1 MKPNKIF
8 FLPVFIITFF
18 NQSSCQET
26 LTLQDAIAIT
36 LSNNF
41 SISIARN
48 ESKIAENNSTIG
60 NAGFLPT
67 LDATGSYTKSSNNTK
82 QEYFDSRTID
92 RTGAKSTNINAGLSL
107 NWTIF
112 DGLAMFGNINMLK
125 ELKKIGKANFKSE
138 VENNV
143 ADVTET
149 YYNLIREKQVL
160 DVLRETITISEERV
174 RIAQSKKDVGSG
186 SKFDLRQAQVDLNE
200 DKSNLLKE
208 ELTYEQ
214 LKVSL
219 NQLMGRDVN
228 TDFGVKDT
236 ILVNENLNLDKLKN
250 LALLRNTDLDIA
262 KRSLYLSEINLNL
275 ARSEWFPNISLVG
288 GYNYT
293 NSESQAGFVKSN
305 KNYSLN
311 YGISASFNL
320 FNGLNTSR
328 KIENAE
334 IEIENS
340 KLNYSFVKT
349 GIEANLLNTYKK
361 YLNSLQLVN
370 LEEENLTIARES
382 VDIALE
388 RLKLGNI
395 TPLEF
400 RETQQKLIN
409 AKSRLVSAQYDAKSA
424 ETELLRLSGQLI
436 KSE

>member
-1 MKPNKIF
+1 MKLNKIL
-8 FLPVFIITFF
+8 FLPVFIVIFF
-18 NQSSCQET
+18 HQSFCQET

-67 LDATGSYTKSSNNTK
+67 LDATGSYTKSSNDTK
-82 QEYFDSRTID
+82 QEYFDGRTID
-92 RTGAKSTNINAGLSL
+92 RTGAKSTNINAGLNL

-125 ELKKIGKANFKSE
+125 ELKRIGKANFKSE
-138 VENNV
+138 VEYNI

-200 DKSNLLKE
+200 DRSNLLKE

-236 ILVNENLNLDKLKN
+236 IAVDENLNLDELKD
-250 LALLRNTDLDIA
+250 LTLIRNTDLDIA
-262 KRSLYLSEINLNL
+262 KKNLNLSEINLNL
-275 ARSEWFPNISLVG
+275 ARSEWFPTISLVG

-293 NSESQAGFVKSN
+293 NSESEAGFVKSN

-334 IEIENS
+334 IGIENS
-340 KLNYSFVKT
+340 KLNYDFIRT

-361 YLNSLQLVN
+361 YLNSLQLVQ

-400 RETQQKLIN
+400 RETQQKLID

-436 KSE
+436 KTQ

>member
-18 NQSSCQET
+18 NQSYCQGT
-26 LTLQDAIAIT
+26 LTLKDAIAIT

-41 SISIARN
+41 SISIAHN
-48 ESKIAENNSTIG
+48 KSKIAENNSTIG

-92 RTGAKSTNINAGLSL
+92 RTGAKSTNINAGVSL

-236 ILVNENLNLDKLKN
+236 ILVNENLNLDKLKD

-262 KRSLYLSEINLNL
+262 KRSLNLSEINLNL

-340 KLNYSFVKT
+340 KLNYGFVKT

-370 LEEENLTIARES
+370 LEEENLTIALES

>member
-1 MKPNKIF
+1 MKLNKIL
-8 FLPVFIITFF
+8 FLPVFIVTFF
-18 NQSSCQET
+18 HQSFCQET
-26 LTLQDAIAIT
+26 LSLQDAIAIT

-48 ESKIAENNSTIG
+48 ELEIAKNNSTIG

-67 LDATGSYTKSSNNTK
+67 LDATGSYTKSQSNTK
-82 QEYFDSRTID
+82 QEYFDGRTID
-92 RTGAKSTNINAGLSL
+92 RTGAKATNINAGLNL

-112 DGLAMFGNINMLK
+112 DGMAMFGNIEALK
-125 ELKKIGKANFKSE
+125 ELRRIGEANFKAEIE
-138 VENNV
+138 VNI

-160 DVLRETITISEERV
+160 DVLNETIVISKERV
-174 RIAQSKKDVGSG
+174 RIAESKKDVGSG

-200 DKSNLLKE
+200 DRSNLLKE

-219 NQLMGRDVN
+219 NQLLARDVS
-228 TDFGVKDT
+228 TDFEVGDT
-236 ILVNENLNLDKLKN
+236 IIVNESLDLSNLKGLTLE
-250 LALLRNTDLDIA
+250 RNTDLDIA
-262 KRSLYLSEINLNL
+262 KKNLNLSEINLRL
-275 ARSEWFPNISLVG
+275 ARSGWFPTISLVG

-293 NSESQAGFVKSN
+293 NSESQAGFIKSN

-311 YGISASFNL
+311 YGVSASLNL
-320 FNGLNTSR
+320 FDGLNTSR

-334 IEIENS
+334 IEIDNS
-340 KLNYSFVKT
+340 KLTVDRVKT

-361 YLNSLQLVN
+361 YLNSLQLVQ

-400 RETQQKLIN
+400 RETQQKLID
-409 AKSRLVSAQYDAKSA
+409 AKSRLVSAQFDAKSA

-436 KSE
+436 ITD

>member
-1 MKPNKIF
+1 MKSF
-8 FLPVFIITFF
+8 TFF
-18 NQSSCQET
+18 HLLLLIIFINQPLFSQDV
-26 LTLQDAIAIT
+26 LTLREAIEIALT
-36 LSNNF
+36 NNF
-41 SISIARN
+41 SINIARN
-48 ESKIAENNSTIG
+48 ESEIAKNNSTIG

-67 LDATGSYTKSSNNTK
+67 LDATGSYTRSQSNTK
-82 QEYFDSRTID
+82 QEYFDGRTID
-92 RTGAKSTNINAGLSL
+92 RTGAKATNINAGLNL

-112 DGLAMFGNINMLK
+112 DGLAMFGNIEALK
-125 ELKKIGKANFKSE
+125 ELRRIGEANFKSE
-138 VENNV
+138 VEINI

-160 DVLRETITISEERV
+160 DVLNETIVISKERV
-174 RIAQSKKDVGSG
+174 RIAESKKDVGSG

-200 DKSNLLKE
+200 DRSNLLKE

-219 NQLMGRDVN
+219 NQLLARDVN
-228 TDFGVKDT
+228 TDFDVNDT
-236 ILVNENLNLDKLKN
+236 IMVNKNLNLDDLKN
-250 LALLRNTDLDIA
+250 LTLERNTDLDIA
-262 KRSLYLSEINLNL
+262 KKNLNLSEINLGL
-275 ARSEWFPNISLVG
+275 ARSGWFPTISLVG

-293 NSESQAGFVKSN
+293 NSESQAGFIKSN

-311 YGISASFNL
+311 YGVSASLNL
-320 FNGLNTSR
+320 FDGLNTSR

-334 IEIENS
+334 IEIDNS
-340 KLNYSFVKT
+340 NLILDQVKT
-349 GIEANLLNTYKK
+349 RIEANLLNTYKK
-361 YLNSLQLVN
+361 YLNSLQLVQ

-400 RETQQKLIN
+400 RETQQKLID
-409 AKSRLVSAQYDAKSA
+409 AKSRLVSAQYDSKSA

-436 KSE
+436 KTD

>member
-18 NQSSCQET
+18 NQSYCQGT
-26 LTLQDAIAIT
+26 LTLKDAIAIT

-41 SISIARN
+41 SISIAHN
-48 ESKIAENNSTIG
+48 KSKIAENNSTIG

-92 RTGAKSTNINAGLSL
+92 RTGAKSTNINAGVSL

-219 NQLMGRDVN
+219 NQLMGREVN

-236 ILVNENLNLDKLKN
+236 ILVNENLNLDKLKD

-262 KRSLYLSEINLNL
+262 KRSLNLSEINLNL

-340 KLNYSFVKT
+340 KLNYGFVKT

-370 LEEENLTIARES
+370 LEEENLTIALES

>member
-18 NQSSCQET
+18 NQSYCQGT
-26 LTLQDAIAIT
+26 LTLKDAIAIT

-41 SISIARN
+41 SISIAHN
-48 ESKIAENNSTIG
+48 KSKIAENNSTIG

-92 RTGAKSTNINAGLSL
+92 RTGAKSTNINAGVSL

-219 NQLMGRDVN
+219 NQLLGRDVN

-236 ILVNENLNLDKLKN
+236 ILVNENLNLDKLKD

-262 KRSLYLSEINLNL
+262 KRSLNLSEINLNL

-340 KLNYSFVKT
+340 KLNYGFVKT

-370 LEEENLTIARES
+370 LEEENLTIALES